1 MKMLGFD
8 KSLQMWY
15 PIIMNLLDEHSTYTF
30 LCWYAF
36 RARAS
41 VSKQKY
47 PRRSHSWHIRRKV
60 ERLETL
66 CAT

>member
-8 KSLQMWY
+8 KSLQMLY
-15 PIIMNLLDEHSTYTF
+15 PIIMNLLDKHSTYTF
-30 LCWYAF
+30 LCWCDF

-47 PRRSHSWHIRRKV
+47 PRRSHSWQIRKKV
-60 ERLETL
+60 EYLETL
-66 CAT
+66 RGT